1 MASTH
6 EQALDL
12 PISDL
17 LQVMMEGGKADKKTV
32 DDLIKQIE
40 KAKKSVPRRS
50 PQKQTL
56 ESCSMLD
63 EKEAK
68 VIRIEDHHEYRPYFE
83 MKADNMAS
91 VETLKAHMKAEGLEP
106 SWLDRKGTL
115 VQIPAETYVGA
126 PKEYEGIIERL
137 LQKNSQGDEARRPQW
152 SRTVVWNTETE
163 EYHRCMPV
171 SMFQEVKKFHQG
183 PKVEVEKNLKGM
195 DKLYKTLLDTRARLM
210 EAQHAL
216 APLYEGAYRGKDG
229 HAIKVKNP
237 ASNEGNDFQEEVGIE
252 QCQSAATREQCYA
265 HRDNMGNQGCLFM
278 PDLAHLNPPL
288 QGQAADD
295 WETLKTAHCV
305 DKRIVPFPFRKAT
318 DVDQEALQSAKMLK
332 GEKKLYQSGRL
343 PTSDDISDEDIEE
356 PDDASDAVVKMY
368 TDQIEKHYQAYSYN
382 DGLHDGGNLIPL
394 FWDKNGD
401 STYKKVE
408 GLQNSIWDVKAMLH
422 GTSGTDQSID
432 EKAAIKMQR
441 MFRKTRNKLG
451 KKMNG
456 RCAPN
461 WTRPTRIGKRST
473 KNSSTSR
480 TCPRRN
486 VKISTA
492 KRKRRKQSTRK

>member
-1 MASTH
+1 
-6 EQALDL
+6 
-12 PISDL
+12 
-17 LQVMMEGGKADKKTV
+17 
-32 DDLIKQIE
+32 
-40 KAKKSVPRRS
+40 
-50 PQKQTL
+50 
-56 ESCSMLD
+56 
-63 EKEAK
+63 
-68 VIRIEDHHEYRPYFE
+68 
-83 MKADNMAS
+83 
-91 VETLKAHMKAEGLEP
+91 
-106 SWLDRKGTL
+106 
-115 VQIPAETYVGA
+115 
-126 PKEYEGIIERL
+126 
-137 LQKNSQGDEARRPQW
+137 
-152 SRTVVWNTETE
+152 
-163 EYHRCMPV
+163 
-171 SMFQEVKKFHQG
+171 
-183 PKVEVEKNLKGM
+183 M

-237 ASNEGNDFQEEVGIE
+237 ASNEGNGFQEEVGIE

-288 QGQAADD
+288 EGQAAKD
-295 WETLKTAHCV
+295 WKTLKTAHCV

-356 PDDASDAVVKMY
+356 PNDASDAVVKMY

-441 MFRKTRNKLG
+441 MFRNTRNKLG

-456 RCAPN
+456 RVRAKLDKAYENWEKEYKKLQYKPDMSKEERNDIANKKLIKEAEYKRIVGRTIFEAAKDPTNFSDQDLKEIVLRPGRERAP
-461 WTRPTRIGKRST
+461 
-473 KNSSTSR
+473 SR
-480 TCPRRN
+480 
-486 VKISTA
+486 
-492 KRKRRKQSTRK
+492 